1 MNLFFSGHFSF
12 PNFLVEHFL
21 ILCVL
26 RKVCIVIIF
35 KPQMQAKR
43 TLFRKRVMSVTKVAV
58 NVFVLSF
65 LRDFEFNAGQV
76 IALDLEEFGKP
87 RLYSIASGENDKF
100 IEILFDEKADGRLT
114 PPLSKLN
121 HGDSIY
127 VSEPFGNFQSTSEKA
142 WWIAAGT
149 GVAPFASMA
158 RSGLAINKNLIHG
171 SRKAENFY
179 FSEVFEK
186 EMDSKYIR
194 CCSAQESPD
203 FFNGRLTGWL
213 QIQQNLPVD
222 HLFYLCGSAEMV
234 VQVRDILISKGI
246 PFQHIV
252 SETYF

>member
-1 MNLFFSGHFSF
+1 
-12 PNFLVEHFL
+12 
-21 ILCVL
+21 
-26 RKVCIVIIF
+26 
-35 KPQMQAKR
+35 MQPRR
-43 TLFRKRVMSVTKVAV
+43 TLFRKKVESVTKVAE
-58 NVFVLSF
+58 NIYLLSF
-65 LRDFEFNAGQV
+65 LRDFQFKAGQV

-87 RLYSIASGENDKF
+87 RLYSIASGESEKF
-100 IEILFDEKADGRLT
+100 IEILFDEKDDGKLT

-127 VSEPFGNFQSTSEKA
+127 VSEPFGNFQDTSEKA

-158 RSGLAINKNLIHG
+158 RSGLAVNKNLIHG
-171 SRKAENFY
+171 GRMAENFY
-179 FSEVFEK
+179 FSKFFEK

-194 CCSAQESPD
+194 CSSVQESTE
-203 FFNGRLTGWL
+203 FFNGRLTDWL
-213 QIQQNLPVD
+213 QKQQNLPVD